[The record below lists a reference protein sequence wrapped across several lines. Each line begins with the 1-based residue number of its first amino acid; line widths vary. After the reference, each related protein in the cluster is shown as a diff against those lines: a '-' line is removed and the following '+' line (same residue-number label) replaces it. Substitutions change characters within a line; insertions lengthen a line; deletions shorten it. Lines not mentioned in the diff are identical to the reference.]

1 MEQIKNQHQPV
12 CIYNSKLNYH
22 LVFFSKATGSQL
34 GTLIEISVGI
44 LMSLIIAFAY
54 SWVLSLLVL
63 GVVPF
68 VVITVFLQAKA
79 LSGYANKRARHQR
92 SLERYE
98 NGHFLNKL
106 QTTLSA

>member
-1 MEQIKNQHQPV
+1 MEPIKNQHQPV
-12 CIYNSKLNYH
+12 CIYNSKLNY
-22 LVFFSKATGSQL
+22 LVFFFFSKATGSQL
-34 GTLIEISVGI
+34 GTLIEISVSI

-79 LSGYANKRARHQR
+79 LSGYAKQKSKA
-92 SLERYE
+92 SEE
-98 NGHFLNKL
+98 SGEV
-106 QTTLSA
+106 

>member
-1 MEQIKNQHQPV
+1 MEPIKNQHQPV
-12 CIYNSKLNYH
+12 CIYNSKLNY
-22 LVFFSKATGSQL
+22 LVFVFFSKATGSQL
-34 GTLIEISVGI
+34 GTLIEISVSI

-79 LSGYANKRARHQR
+79 LSGYAKQKSKA
-92 SLERYE
+92 SEE
-98 NGHFLNKL
+98 SGEV
-106 QTTLSA
+106 

>member
-1 MEQIKNQHQPV
+1 MF
-12 CIYNSKLNYH
+12 L
-22 LVFFSKATGSQL
+22 FFSKATGSQL
-34 GTLIEISVGI
+34 GTLIEISVSV

-79 LSGYANKRARHQR
+79 LSGYAKQKSKASEKSGEVR
-92 SLERYE
+92 
-98 NGHFLNKL
+98 KW
-106 QTTLSA
+106 TLSEQVADNSFCLAIKYYMSYT